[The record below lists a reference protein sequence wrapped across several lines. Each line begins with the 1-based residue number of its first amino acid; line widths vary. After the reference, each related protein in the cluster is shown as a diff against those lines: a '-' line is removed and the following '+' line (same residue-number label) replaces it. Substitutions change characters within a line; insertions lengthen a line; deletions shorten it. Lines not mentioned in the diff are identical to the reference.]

1 MTEVFISGMTLIEI
15 VISIIAITL
24 VLMVVSSIIIYSIYN
39 GVSPMPTSRKVT
51 RALLEIAVSYRVS
64 GTVFE
69 LGSGWGNLALLLA
82 RTLPACQVIGYENST
97 VPYLFSR
104 VIAMIFPA
112 QNLHLIRNNFF
123 RTSLSGADLVV
134 SYLHPDAMKEL
145 KVKFEHDLKEGSLV
159 ISNTFAVPGWEPI
172 QIRDISDL
180 YHTRIYVYRVGISED
195 IR

>member
-82 RTLPACQVIGYENST
+82 RTLPACQVIGYENSP